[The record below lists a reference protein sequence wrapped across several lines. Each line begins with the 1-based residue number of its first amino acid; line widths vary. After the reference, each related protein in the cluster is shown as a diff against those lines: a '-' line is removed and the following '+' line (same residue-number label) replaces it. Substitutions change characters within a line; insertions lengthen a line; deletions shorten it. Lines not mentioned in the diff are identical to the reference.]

1 MKTCESCVYWS
12 PNVEAPEEQA
22 EDGKYLCLNSEVGI
36 KTRIMFGCS
45 LHLGAEATDMNVP
58 NHTKGGTMD
67 QPNPNPVDGPTE
79 ILIVTYYK
87 DFPWL
92 DYALKCIARHCKGF
106 QGITIAL
113 PDRDF
118 PAFDKMWGAPCGGTF
133 RINNIGGRLVG
144 FNEVPGKGMLQHMV
158 MMAEA
163 DLIVPHGTKYVLHMD
178 ADCMFRMP
186 TTPEHYFWQD
196 KPYYLVRSW
205 DSLGSPDPHDPTRK
219 IVSDCAQWKGPTETQ
234 LGFATPWY
242 TMCMNT
248 AVFPVEFYRPYR
260 EHIAHVHRRPFDD
273 HMLAGRNEFPQTSMD
288 WTAMGAWAK
297 QFMPERF
304 TWFDVCDGNP
314 YPVDRKKAYWSHG
327 GITDEIR
334 AEIEGFLK

>member
-12 PNVEAPEEQA
+12 PNVAAPEEQA
-22 EDGKYLCLNSEVGI
+22 EDGKYECLNGEVGI
-36 KTRIMFGCS
+36 RTRISFGCTE
-45 LHLGAEATDMNVP
+45 HLGADATDMNVP

-79 ILIVTYYK
+79 ILIVTYHK

-92 DYALKCIARHCKGF
+92 AYALRCIKKHCRGFRHVTLAIPTRDMDAF
-106 QGITIAL
+106 FAL
-113 PDRDF
+113 WRDDMAVTRVV
-118 PAFDKMWGAPCGGTF
+118 PYD
-133 RINNIGGRLVG
+133 
-144 FNEVPGKGMLQHMV
+144 EVPAKGMLQHMV
-158 MMAEA
+158 KMAEA
-163 DLIVPHGTKYVLHMD
+163 DQIVVPGTKYVLHLD

-196 KPYYLVRSW
+196 KPYYLIRTW
-205 DSLGSPDPHDPTRK
+205 DSLGAPDPRDPTRK
-219 IVSDCAQWKGPTETQ
+219 IVSDCAQWKPATDTQ
-234 LGFATPWY
+234 LGFDTPWY

-248 AVFPVEFYRPYR
+248 AVFPVDFYARYR
-260 EHIAHVHRRPFDD
+260 EHVASVHRRPFAD

-288 WTAMGAWAK
+288 WTAMGAFAK
-297 QFMPERF
+297 RFMPERF

-327 GITDEIR
+327 GLTEEIR